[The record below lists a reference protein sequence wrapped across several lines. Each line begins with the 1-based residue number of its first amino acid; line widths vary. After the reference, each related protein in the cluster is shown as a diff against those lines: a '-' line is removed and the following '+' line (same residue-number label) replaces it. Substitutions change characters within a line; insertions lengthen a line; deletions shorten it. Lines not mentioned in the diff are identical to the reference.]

1 MTTQPSPTR
10 GRLAGKRVGILMEN
24 DFVEEEISYYRRRF
38 AEEGAE
44 VTLLTRLWG
53 RPSLTFTGAEQR
65 APLTVTEDLEAL
77 DYTQL
82 ARLSALIV
90 PSGQVSDRL
99 RYSEDVER
107 LAPAVE
113 LMCRAFRLP
122 NLVKGFSC
130 HGLALVSAT
139 PELVRGREVTCHNNL
154 VGDIRNM
161 GAMYTNQD
169 VVVDGDLVTSRTVDQ
184 CHLLARSVIDLLDP
198 VPEPAVAGAVS

>member
-1 MTTQPSPTR
+1 MTTQPSPTP
-10 GRLAGKRVGILMEN
+10 GRLVGKRVGILMEN
-24 DFVEEEISYYRRRF
+24 DYVEEEISYYRRRF

-77 DYTQL
+77 DYTRL

-99 RYSEDVER
+99 RFSEDVER

-113 LMCRAFRLP
+113 LMVRAFRLP

-130 HGLALVSAT
+130 HGLSLVSAT
-139 PELVRGREVTCHNNL
+139 PELIRGREVTCHNNL
-154 VGDIRNM
+154 VGDVRNM

-184 CHLLARSVIDLLDP
+184 CHLLVRSVIDLLDP